1 MRRTLVL
8 ALVVLAITCAT
19 AGDKV
24 IPSGPYCVS
33 VAGLGRIDVPLHTPD
48 LAKLDELRGSMRN
61 ALALL
66 INQAEVRAA
75 DDPARAEVARALKD
89 RLAKGV
95 RFSFETEAT
104 RYQKGGQ
111 GEIVCTCSTL
121 VYDPTVVGRGFCAGA
136 CGDCFSCK

>member
-8 ALVVLAITCAT
+8 ALVVLAITCTIA
-19 AGDKV
+19 ADKV

-33 VAGLGRIDVPLHTPD
+33 VAGLGRVDVPLHTPD
-48 LAKLDELRGSMRN
+48 LAKLDELRGSVRN

-75 DDPARAEVARALKD
+75 GDPARIEVSRSLKE
-89 RLAKGV
+89 RLALGV
-95 RFSFETEAT
+95 RFSFEPEAT
-104 RYQKGGQ
+104 RYQKGGP

-121 VYDPTVVGRGFCAGA
+121 VYDPTVVGSGFCTGA
-136 CGDCFSCK
+136 CGNCISCR